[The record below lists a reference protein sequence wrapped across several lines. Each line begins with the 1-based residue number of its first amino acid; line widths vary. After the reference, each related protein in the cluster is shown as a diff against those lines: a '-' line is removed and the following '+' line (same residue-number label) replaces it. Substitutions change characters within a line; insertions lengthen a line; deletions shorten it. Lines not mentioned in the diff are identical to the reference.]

1 MRDATRYEVDDTSER
16 FKKDVEAARRYDRR
30 IDEMILGLLHV
41 AERNP
46 GQLEVSEGGIGEI
59 VAKSG
64 FVFRFHVDEAA
75 RRVRFLRLQYIG
87 PLL

>member
-1 MRDATRYEVDDTSER
+1 MRDATRYEVDDSNER
-16 FKKDVEAARRYDRR
+16 FRKDVEEARRYHSR

-46 GQLEVSEGGIGEI
+46 KQLEVSEGGIGEI
-59 VAKSG
+59 VAKHG

-75 RRVRFLRLQYIG
+75 RRVSFLRMKYIG